1 LSATTAHARPSLG
14 IGEAGARAGDVVHF
28 SVYGLDHDTSY
39 EVEVDDEWVT
49 DGWGDG
55 DVITGTFTMPDLG
68 AGSWTVTV
76 RVKLRGRRNVSGELQ
91 YLGRALPVKTPVV
104 QTPAPGPAAPQP
116 TVAAQA
122 PSPAAISSPK
132 AVEGPAALPQS
143 SAPPHRSLVR
153 SITRHRKAHR
163 RTAQRKAHR
172 KAQRRAGRTHDR
184 RRAAHRKHTH
194 SARWF
199 ARAWLRAFRVVPY
212 PAHRPA
218 AGRTEDGGRIFSLNA
233 IAPRTA
239 ELAATA
245 VAAGGGGVDAALTV
259 PALLGLAALAL
270 AGTAAGR
277 RRALASRS
285 RRD

>member
-1 LSATTAHARPSLG
+1 
-14 IGEAGARAGDVVHF
+14 
-28 SVYGLDHDTSY
+28 
-39 EVEVDDEWVT
+39 
-49 DGWGDG
+49 
-55 DVITGTFTMPDLG
+55 
-68 AGSWTVTV
+68 
-76 RVKLRGRRNVSGELQ
+76 
-91 YLGRALPVKTPVV
+91 
-104 QTPAPGPAAPQP
+104 
-116 TVAAQA
+116 
-122 PSPAAISSPK
+122 
-132 AVEGPAALPQS
+132 
-143 SAPPHRSLVR
+143 
-153 SITRHRKAHR
+153 
-163 RTAQRKAHR
+163 
-172 KAQRRAGRTHDR
+172 
-184 RRAAHRKHTH
+184 
-194 SARWF
+194 
-199 ARAWLRAFRVVPY
+199 VPY